1 VPARYGR
8 EALYT
13 DQLAYQLYT
22 NTLKTPVQGA
32 SFGINDQGENITWQ
46 PVKTDSLHR
55 FRPTRIFGVQGGFTG
70 RGSAGYLYLTYSS
83 PTEKIALLISNVTA
97 EFISMANYIWVM
109 LIVRAGC
116 IYL

>member
-1 VPARYGR
+1 MHKLSQLSCLLLSFFCNQLSFSQETYYFTNGLGASVPARYGR

-70 RGSAGYLYLTYSS
+70 RGSAGY
-83 PTEKIALLISNVTA
+83 
-97 EFISMANYIWVM
+97 YI
-109 LIVRAGC
+109 
-116 IYL
+116 